1 MDRDARLSS
10 FKLSKSV
17 RDMNLKQDG
26 EFPGSVRR
34 TPPVKGLEKTF
45 NVQKI
50 PPSGK
55 FQNFFLIIK
64 ENSMPNLGSKKR
76 VEHSGGT

>member
-1 MDRDARLSS
+1 MCQNNSAFSLLHQ
-10 FKLSKSV
+10 KEEHNSV
-17 RDMNLKQDG
+17 FQRYT
-26 EFPGSVRR
+26 SVRR

-76 VEHSGGT
+76 VEHSGRT